1 MSKWFFLW
9 RILYSIFEKNDTI
22 WSVDSRSGYVV
33 EYKTDKISLI
43 PADSEALKIKKI
55 RVKIK
60 PKLDFIK
67 LKKKE
72 DNEAVE
78 RDSMW
83 FF

>member
-1 MSKWFFLW
+1 
-9 RILYSIFEKNDTI
+9 
-22 WSVDSRSGYVV
+22 
-33 EYKTDKISLI
+33 LI